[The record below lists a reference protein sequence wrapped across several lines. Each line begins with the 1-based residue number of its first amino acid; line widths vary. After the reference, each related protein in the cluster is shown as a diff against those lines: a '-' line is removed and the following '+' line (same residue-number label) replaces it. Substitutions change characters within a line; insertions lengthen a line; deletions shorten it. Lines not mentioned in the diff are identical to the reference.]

1 MKRMFLMMPL
11 AALALAACSTVGTV
25 RLNADK
31 AFLTAQVAFK
41 SAQQTTLATC
51 TVPTVQ
57 TTAACQTAI
66 ALLHTGAQYE
76 AAGFSAQQAGSAS
89 DEATAVTNLTNLIGQ
104 LTALGVLK
112 AN

>member
-1 MKRMFLMMPL
+1 MKGFFVIGC
-11 AALALAACSTVGTV
+11 ALALAACTTAGTV

-51 TVPTVQ
+51 SVLNAPTTCGQ
-57 TTAACQTAI
+57 AI
-66 ALLHTGAQYE
+66 DILHQGAGIE
-76 AAGFSAQQAGSAS
+76 AAGFSTHQAGTAS
-89 DEATAVTNLTNLIGQ
+89 DEADAVTNLTNLIAQ
-104 LTALGVLK
+104 LTQLGVLK

>member
-1 MKRMFLMMPL
+1 MRRLAFLLP
-11 AALALAACSTVGTV
+11 ALALAACSTTGTV

-51 TVPTVQ
+51 SVPAAQ
-57 TTAACQTAI
+57 PTAACQQAI
-66 ALLHTGAQYE
+66 DILHQGAAVE
-76 AAGFSAQQAGSAS
+76 AAGFSAQQAGTSS
-89 DEATAVTNLTNLIGQ
+89 DMNVAVTNLTNLIAQ
-104 LTALGVLK
+104 LTQLGVLK